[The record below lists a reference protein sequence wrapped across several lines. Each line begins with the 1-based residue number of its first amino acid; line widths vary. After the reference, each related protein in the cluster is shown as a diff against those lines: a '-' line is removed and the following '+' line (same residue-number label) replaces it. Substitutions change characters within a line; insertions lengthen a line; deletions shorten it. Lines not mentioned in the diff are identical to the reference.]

1 MKISQAGIDLI
12 KAFEGLGDGDPTT
25 VLLEP
30 YQDPVGLWT
39 IGWGHL
45 IRPGKAMK
53 KFSEGIT
60 LATAERL
67 LRTDVRFAEHA
78 VDSYVEVELNQN
90 EFDALVSFV
99 FNVGGRAFFDSTL
112 LQILN
117 RTGNRDEAGAQF
129 LRWVFAKG
137 QRLIGLENR
146 RAKER
151 ELFLKNPTV

>member
-1 MKISQAGIDLI
+1 MKISQAGVDLI

-30 YQDPVGLWT
+30 YKDPVGLWT

-45 IRPGKAMK
+45 IRPGALK
-53 KFSEGIT
+53 KFSKGIPIER
-60 LATAERL
+60 AERM
-67 LRTDVRFAEHA
+67 LRTDVNFAEQA
-78 VDSYVEVELNQN
+78 VDAYVEVEINQN

-99 FNVGGRAFFDSTL
+99 FNVGGKAFLDSTL

-117 RTGNRDEAGAQF
+117 HDGSRAEAGDQF

-137 QRLIGLENR
+137 QRLIGMENR